1 MNDLLWMISHELYS
15 VLYNPESHTA
25 HGTKL
30 ETETKDFPEPAVS
43 RTDLPV
49 LVRPTPMRRER

>member
-15 VLYNPESHTA
+15 VLYAPDTHTT

-30 ETETKDFPEPAVS
+30 EITKGFPEPAVS

>member
-15 VLYNPESHTA
+15 VLYNPESHTT

-30 ETETKDFPEPAVS
+30 EITKEPAVS